1 MAILRSFIFRPESN
15 LPRPDGLLA
24 VPHPDDVFF
33 RDDANLKKCQQ
44 AHRVGRH
51 LRDWRIPYTKQRGL
65 ETGHPPAKRHDL
77 GSPDWR
83 SPHVPAKPL
92 DHVASRL
99 RGRNASL
106 LVTRKF
112 PPLHQAP
119 PAPGNTLHRHR
130 HHRKRRRES
139 VGVWPVSNIT
149 YGRTIGCPANI
160 RSDPS
165 CGISAIVDCS
175 CADHSPQLKSEQAQM
190 QILHAVSNLS
200 RTDPN
205 ALKGRQRYMGILIE
219 TPGHGAL
226 GSLEPGD
233 FRVVG

>member
-15 LPRPDGLLA
+15 LPRPDSPPV
-24 VPHPDDVFF
+24 VPHPDDVFV
-33 RDDANLKKCQQ
+33 RDGAILKNVSQSTIWGGIF
-44 AHRVGRH
+44 AIAAFH
-51 LRDWRIPYTKQRGL
+51 IPNNAIWKPVIRL
-65 ETGHPPAKRHDL
+65 AKGHDL

-83 SPHVPAKPL
+83 SPHVPAKTQN
-92 DHVASRL
+92 HVASRL

-130 HHRKRRRES
+130 HHRKRRRGS

-149 YGRTIGCPANI
+149 YGRTIGYPANI
-160 RSDPS
+160 GSDPS

-205 ALKGRQRYMGILIE
+205 ALKGRQRCIGILIE
-219 TPGHGAL
+219 VPGHGAL

>member
-1 MAILRSFIFRPESN
+1 MAASPQCGAASSRLQHSIYQTTRFGNRSSVCKKVTIGDRRLAES
-15 LPRPDGLLA
+15 
-24 VPHPDDVFF
+24 
-33 RDDANLKKCQQ
+33 
-44 AHRVGRH
+44 
-51 LRDWRIPYTKQRGL
+51 
-65 ETGHPPAKRHDL
+65 
-77 GSPDWR
+77 
-83 SPHVPAKPL
+83 HVPAKPQV
-92 DHVASRL
+92 HVASRL

-119 PAPGNTLHRHR
+119 PAPGNTLHRPR

-149 YGRTIGCPANI
+149 HGRTIGYPANI
-160 RSDPS
+160 GSDPS
-165 CGISAIVDCS
+165 CGIIAIVDCS

-205 ALKGRQRYMGILIE
+205 ALKGRQRCTGILIE
-219 TPGHGAL
+219 IPGHGAL